1 MKIDAVLE
9 VEAGDPQILIEFLLS
24 NVNLS
29 KSRLKDVMSK
39 GGIWRVDK
47 KGERSR
53 VRRAMTD
60 ILVGEQIE
68 IFYDEA
74 LMGAKPLHAE
84 LIEDY
89 GQYSV
94 WQKPFGMPFEGDDWG
109 DYNSFIRNLSFAFDE
124 PRDTV
129 LLSSLDYS
137 ASGLVLIPHTRKAA
151 AAISESIGVDFIED
165 SAVHYRVDVAGNIE
179 DLDRINIDIAG
190 EKAIT
195 NIEKVKYDERPNR
208 SVVDVWPQTGRVRQ
222 VRSHFQAIGHPIIGD
237 IDPEGELDDSV
248 RLDPI
253 RLKLVELTFLCPVT
267 KVLKSYSTIGSNA

>member
-39 GGIWRVDK
+39 GGIWRVAK
-47 KGERSR
+47 NGERTR

-74 LMGAKPLHAE
+74 LMSAKPLRAE

-165 SAVHYRVDVAGNIE
+165 SAVHYRVDVAGNID
-179 DLDRINIDIAG
+179 DLDRIDLDIEG

-208 SVVDVWPQTGRVRQ
+208 SVVDVWPQTGRLRQ
-222 VRSHFQAIGHPIIGD
+222 VRSHFKAIGHPIIGD
-237 IDPEGELDDSV
+237 IEPDGELDDSV

>member
-39 GGIWRVDK
+39 GGIWRVSK
-47 KGERSR
+47 NGERAR

-60 ILVGEQIE
+60 IFVGEQIE
-68 IFYDEA
+68 IFYDES
-74 LMGAKPLHAE
+74 LMGAKPLYAE

-137 ASGLVLIPHTRKAA
+137 ASGLVLVPHTRKAA
-151 AAISESIGVDFIED
+151 AAISESIGNDFIED
-165 SAVHYRVDVAGNIE
+165 SAVHYRVDVEGNID
-179 DLDRINIDIAG
+179 DLDCIDIEIDG

-208 SVVDVWPQTGRVRQ
+208 SVVDVWPQTGRLRQ
-222 VRSHFQAIGHPIIGD
+222 VRTHFQAIGHPIIGD

-248 RLDPI
+248 RIDPV
-253 RLKLVELTFLCPVT
+253 RLKLVELSFLCPVT